1 MAENIRNSR
10 IQKVKFGD
18 EIAEIQTVLVDGI
31 ECLLLEDV
39 QEEFPSV
46 SRFRIGNVQQSFI
59 RDGNGNKL
67 EPLRI
72 KACVDQIV
80 ETMKP
85 KRAVQRSNQVAEVLE
100 AKGESDEALYDL
112 VKDIKMD
119 VRQVQQTSDLILN
132 NTQEMLIQINRVMTQ
147 MYELHEYT
155 TPRYFFILPEKHSAV
170 ALINN
175 IQNWFHLHYKLF
187 FLCECS
193 DDPNK
198 IHIAPHDGYSI
209 KKTRDF
215 IMTYGPYLRTTLNIV
230 KFLLTAVGVVIPQL
244 GNVSTVVATVIPSQL
259 QSSGS
264 YETMQQQLQLVN
276 KLLDK
281 FDNQES
287 RTGFSVLRH
296 KKSQVAPLQG
306 AELRELDTYLELI
319 DNKRSL
325 GNLYRIVT
333 ADGHVRWVCLEHYDE
348 ISYNKKMGKYIDEF
362 EAMGGKF
369 DEKTKE
375 AIVIGAKISEKNI
388 RMLCDALINGF
399 NIQKLMFQQCSL
411 FESDLGALLAVVLNR
426 SSIHNLIIA
435 TVEVRRLFSKN
446 YVCKRMTAE
455 LRNRSFKVRFYDS
468 YQDGNELMLAQLL
481 QQNKIH
487 QTLDLSA
494 CDFLWHE
501 QNLQQCLNDSE
512 NITGLIVEY
521 SNNTNV
527 LNTIFTLKKSALHQL
542 KLTNSLREAPT
553 LYHFCEMLKKNKTL
567 VDIDLLDQTDFEDEA
582 LIVNLLA
589 AVRSHKS
596 IKNLNLHIQGIR
608 PSNQKEIHLIKSL
621 KEDKFIS
628 HLCISTSDVS
638 RELTEAFI
646 YASKEHKKLV
656 HLEFY
661 NCQMMKDDK
670 EKLQSLQN
678 DASLIHLT
686 FSKQPRC
693 CVTAE
698 EANSRSN
705 KVIPE
710 IPVNA
715 RWAQNGVTV
724 AGGHGYG
731 SATNQLKGPYGLF
744 IDDDQTIVIADYSNH
759 RIVQWKMGDTNG
771 QIVAGHIG
779 FGKRLDQLDWP
790 TDVLIDK
797 ETDSLIINDRG
808 NNRVLQ
814 WSRRSG
820 IKPSEILIDKETR
833 SLIVNHQGN
842 DRVFKWARRSD
853 MEPGKILIDNVAC
866 YGLAMDDQKCLY
878 VSDTGKDEVRRYQI
892 GDKKGTVVAGGN
904 GQGAG
909 LNQLSHPTYI
919 FVDRQQTVY
928 VSDTSNHRVMKW
940 NKGATE
946 GVVVAGGQGQGN
958 ALTQLSSPHGLFVDT
973 LSTLYVA
980 DSGNQRVMHW
990 PKGSKQGTVIVGGND
1005 QGQEP
1010 NQFHY
1015 PRGLSF
1021 DHQGN
1026 LYAADENNCRVQ
1038 RFSIQ

>member
-1 MAENIRNSR
+1 MRNSR

-39 QEEFPSV
+39 QEEFPSGN
-46 SRFRIGNVQQSFI
+46 RFRIGKVQQSFI

-67 EPLRI
+67 QPLRI
-72 KACVDQIV
+72 KACIDQIV
-80 ETMKP
+80 ETMEP
-85 KRAVQRSNQVAEVLE
+85 KRTVQRSNQVAEVVE
-100 AKGESDEALYDL
+100 AKEESNETLYDL
-112 VKDIKMD
+112 VKGIKND

-132 NTQEMLIQINRVMTQ
+132 NTQEMLIQINRMMTK

-155 TPRYFFILPEKHSAV
+155 TPRYFFILPEKHSEV

-198 IHIAPHDGYSI
+198 MHIAPHDGYSI

-230 KFLLTAVGVVIPQL
+230 KFLLTAGGVVIPQL

-276 KLLDK
+276 NLLDK

-287 RTGFSVLRH
+287 RAGFSVLRH

-306 AELRELDTYLELI
+306 AELRELDTYLELV

-348 ISYNKKMGKYIDEF
+348 ISYNKKMGKYINEF

-375 AIVIGAKISEKNI
+375 AVLIGAKISEKNI
-388 RMLCDALINGF
+388 RMLCEALTNGF

-411 FESDLGALLAVVLNR
+411 FESDLGALLAVILNR

-446 YVCKRMTAE
+446 YVCKCMTAE

-521 SNNTNV
+521 SNNTDV

-553 LYHFCEMLKKNKTL
+553 LHHFCEMLKKNKTL

-582 LIVNLLA
+582 FVVNLLA
-589 AVRSHKS
+589 AVR
-596 IKNLNLHIQGIR
+596 
-608 PSNQKEIHLIKSL
+608 
-621 KEDKFIS
+621 
-628 HLCISTSDVS
+628 
-638 RELTEAFI
+638 
-646 YASKEHKKLV
+646 
-656 HLEFY
+656 
-661 NCQMMKDDK
+661 
-670 EKLQSLQN
+670 
-678 DASLIHLT
+678 
-686 FSKQPRC
+686 
-693 CVTAE
+693 VTI
-698 EANSRSN
+698 
-705 KVIPE
+705 IPE
-710 IPVNA
+710 IPANT

-731 SATNQLKGPYGLF
+731 SAANQLKGPYGLF
-744 IDDDQTIVIADYSNH
+744 VDAPVGRFPKKVIS
-759 RIVQWKMGDTNG
+759 
-771 QIVAGHIG
+771 
-779 FGKRLDQLDWP
+779 
-790 TDVLIDK
+790 
-797 ETDSLIINDRG
+797 
-808 NNRVLQ
+808 
-814 WSRRSG
+814 
-820 IKPSEILIDKETR
+820 
-833 SLIVNHQGN
+833 
-842 DRVFKWARRSD
+842 
-853 MEPGKILIDNVAC
+853 
-866 YGLAMDDQKCLY
+866 
-878 VSDTGKDEVRRYQI
+878 
-892 GDKKGTVVAGGN
+892 
-904 GQGAG
+904 
-909 LNQLSHPTYI
+909 
-919 FVDRQQTVY
+919 
-928 VSDTSNHRVMKW
+928 
-940 NKGATE
+940 
-946 GVVVAGGQGQGN
+946 
-958 ALTQLSSPHGLFVDT
+958 
-973 LSTLYVA
+973 
-980 DSGNQRVMHW
+980 
-990 PKGSKQGTVIVGGND
+990 
-1005 QGQEP
+1005 
-1010 NQFHY
+1010 
-1015 PRGLSF
+1015 
-1021 DHQGN
+1021 
-1026 LYAADENNCRVQ
+1026 
-1038 RFSIQ
+1038 

>member
-1 MAENIRNSR
+1 MRNSR

-46 SRFRIGNVQQSFI
+46 NRFRIGKVQQSFI

-67 EPLRI
+67 QPLRI
-72 KACVDQIV
+72 KACIDQIV
-80 ETMKP
+80 ETMEP
-85 KRAVQRSNQVAEVLE
+85 KRTVQRSNQVAEVVE
-100 AKGESDEALYDL
+100 AKEESNEALYDL
-112 VKDIKMD
+112 VKGIKND

-132 NTQEMLIQINRVMTQ
+132 NTQEMLIQINRQEV
-147 MYELHEYT
+147 L
-155 TPRYFFILPEKHSAV
+155 
-170 ALINN
+170 
-175 IQNWFHLHYKLF
+175 
-187 FLCECS
+187 
-193 DDPNK
+193 
-198 IHIAPHDGYSI
+198 
-209 KKTRDF
+209 
-215 IMTYGPYLRTTLNIV
+215 
-230 KFLLTAVGVVIPQL
+230 IPQL

-276 KLLDK
+276 NLLDK

-287 RTGFSVLRH
+287 RAGFSVLRH

-306 AELRELDTYLELI
+306 AELRELDTYLELV

-348 ISYNKKMGKYIDEF
+348 ISYNKKMGKYINEF

-375 AIVIGAKISEKNI
+375 AVLIGAKISEKSI
-388 RMLCDALINGF
+388 RMLCEALTNGF

-411 FESDLGALLAVVLNR
+411 FESDLGALLAVILNR

-455 LRNRSFKVRFYDS
+455 LRNRCFKVRFYDS

-521 SNNTNV
+521 SNNTDV

-553 LYHFCEMLKKNKTL
+553 LHHFCEMLKKNKTL

-582 LIVNLLA
+582 FVVNLLA

-638 RELTEAFI
+638 RELTEAFM
-646 YASKEHKKLV
+646 YASKEHKKLI

-661 NCQMMKDDK
+661 NCQMMNDDK
-670 EKLQSLQN
+670 EKLQSLQK

-686 FSKQPRC
+686 LSKQPRC
-693 CVTAE
+693 YVTTE
-698 EANSRSN
+698 EANSCSN
-705 KVIPE
+705 K
-710 IPVNA
+710 
-715 RWAQNGVTV
+715 
-724 AGGHGYG
+724 
-731 SATNQLKGPYGLF
+731 
-744 IDDDQTIVIADYSNH
+744 
-759 RIVQWKMGDTNG
+759 
-771 QIVAGHIG
+771 
-779 FGKRLDQLDWP
+779 
-790 TDVLIDK
+790 
-797 ETDSLIINDRG
+797 G
-808 NNRVLQ
+808 NN
-814 WSRRSG
+814 
-820 IKPSEILIDKETR
+820 
-833 SLIVNHQGN
+833 
-842 DRVFKWARRSD
+842 
-853 MEPGKILIDNVAC
+853 
-866 YGLAMDDQKCLY
+866 
-878 VSDTGKDEVRRYQI
+878 
-892 GDKKGTVVAGGN
+892 
-904 GQGAG
+904 
-909 LNQLSHPTYI
+909 
-919 FVDRQQTVY
+919 
-928 VSDTSNHRVMKW
+928 
-940 NKGATE
+940 
-946 GVVVAGGQGQGN
+946 
-958 ALTQLSSPHGLFVDT
+958 
-973 LSTLYVA
+973 
-980 DSGNQRVMHW
+980 
-990 PKGSKQGTVIVGGND
+990 
-1005 QGQEP
+1005 
-1010 NQFHY
+1010 
-1015 PRGLSF
+1015 
-1021 DHQGN
+1021 
-1026 LYAADENNCRVQ
+1026 
-1038 RFSIQ
+1038 